1 MPDKKEARRSLQ
13 AGRATYR
20 GRYTGSIP
28 REDFERG
35 CRMIGAMFALTMLA
49 AFIWEVMCR

>member
-20 GRYTGSIP
+20 ERYTGSIL
-28 REDFERG
+28 REEFERG
-35 CRMIGAMFALTMLA
+35 CRALGAMFALAMLA
-49 AFIWEVMCR
+49 AFVCEVMGL